1 MMGYRTSWMAG
12 DFAIPIIQG
21 VRHLQEGPGSP
32 NVGTSDDFGLS
43 YLKRQDPGTRSY
55 GEARRSHRLA
65 RCPGPFHGRLQ
76 QGQPPA

>member
-32 NVGTSDDFGLS
+32 NVGTSDDFGLG
-43 YLKRQDPGTRSY
+43 YLKRHDHGSPPWMMT
-55 GEARRSHRLA
+55 SHTMTIAIHPMFTCMSPVTFLW
-65 RCPGPFHGRLQ
+65 
-76 QGQPPA
+76 